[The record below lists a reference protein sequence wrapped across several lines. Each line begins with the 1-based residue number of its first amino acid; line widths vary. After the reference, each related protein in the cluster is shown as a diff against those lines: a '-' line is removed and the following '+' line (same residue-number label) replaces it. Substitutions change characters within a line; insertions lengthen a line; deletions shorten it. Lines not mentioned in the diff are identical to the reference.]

1 MWYENQIVYQIYTI
15 NQCRGVFVNDF
26 VQQHNIY
33 EIEKAI
39 PHLVDMGIDCVYFAP
54 IFLSMT
60 HGYDTIDYYKI
71 DNRIG
76 TNDEFRELISKLHE
90 NGIRVIVD
98 GVFNHV
104 GREFFAF
111 KELKR
116 DGRNSKY
123 ANWFSGVNFEKN
135 SPMNDGFDYDNW
147 AGYYELVKLNLKNE
161 EVKNY
166 LFEAVKY
173 WIDWLGI
180 DGIRLDAA
188 NVLDMEFMEQ
198 LRIMTDSLKSD
209 FWLMGEIVAGDYNR
223 LANEKMLH
231 SVTNYELFKA
241 LHSSHN
247 DKNLFELAYC
257 LDREFD
263 SNKGLYKNLSLYN
276 FVDNHD
282 QSRIN
287 TLLDKPEY
295 LYTIH
300 ILLFT
305 VNGVPSIYYGSEYG
319 LKGVHGINND
329 NLIRPY
335 IDYNNIVPIEKDLLK
350 VIKKLIRIRKE
361 NKCLVYG
368 DYKKLLVSHKLL
380 FAFER
385 VCGNERVVVIVNTDS
400 VSQTVSRKELGLSG
414 EYYDVLNDERVTG
427 DSIAI
432 YSNFGRILVKK

>member
-1 MWYENQIVYQIYTI
+1 MWYENQIIYQIYTI
-15 NQCRGVFVNDF
+15 NQCKGVFVNDF
-26 VQQHNIY
+26 VQQDNIY

-39 PHLVDMGIDCVYFAP
+39 PHLVDMGINSVYFAP

-76 TNDEFRELISKLHE
+76 TNDEFRELVNKLHA
-90 NGIRVIVD
+90 NGIKVILD

-111 KELKR
+111 KDLKQN
-116 DGRNSKY
+116 GRNSKY
-123 ANWFSGVNFEKN
+123 INWFSGINFDRN
-135 SPMNDGFDYDNW
+135 SPKNDGFDYDTW
-147 AGYYELVKLNLKNE
+147 AGYYELVKLNLQND

-166 LFEAVKY
+166 LFDAVKY
-173 WIDWLGI
+173 WIEFLGI

-188 NVLDMEFMEQ
+188 NVLDTQFMEQ
-198 LRIMTDSLKSD
+198 LRVLTTNIKND
-209 FWLMGEIVAGDYNR
+209 FWLMGEIVAGDYRR
-223 LANEKMLH
+223 LANPKTLH

-241 LHSSHN
+241 LYSSHN
-247 DKNLFELAYC
+247 DKNLFELAHC

-263 SNKGLYKNLSLYN
+263 VNKGIYKDLMMYN

-287 TLLDKPEY
+287 TLLEKSEY

-305 VNGVPSIYYGSEYG
+305 LKGVPSIYYGSEFG
-319 LKGVHGINND
+319 MKGVHGINND
-329 NLIRPY
+329 NFVRPY
-335 IDYNNIVPIEKDLLK
+335 IDYHNIVPVERDLLGL
-350 VIKKLIRIRKE
+350 IKKLIRIRKE
-361 NKCLVYG
+361 NQCLVYG
-368 DYKKLLVSHKLL
+368 NYKKLLVSHKLL

-385 VCGNERVVVIVNTDS
+385 VYGNDKVVVIINTAS
-400 VSQTVSRKELGLSG
+400 EQQTVSAKELSLSG
-414 EYYDVLNDERVTG
+414 EYYDLLNDENVSG
-427 DSIAI
+427 EQINI
-432 YSNFGRILVKK
+432 YSNYSRILVKR